1 MGNVQKSPS
10 LGNRIL
16 GRVRGVADGILVV
29 DVAQE
34 PLLVSD
40 VDGFGLG

>member
-1 MGNVQKSPS
+1 MGKVARERQSPRR
-10 LGNRIL
+10 LL
-16 GRVRGVADGILVV
+16 GRVRGVTDGILVV
-29 DVAQE
+29 NVAQE